1 MVRITLLDCHFI
13 HSFAS
18 SIRDNKT
25 MAAFLQFLLK
35 GVDYKSIVCLV
46 LKSMMSEVIVGHCTT
61 IGIDS
66 RSNEKELC

>member
-1 MVRITLLDCHFI
+1 
-13 HSFAS
+13 
-18 SIRDNKT
+18 